1 MKKIKINYV
10 NQFSELEIQR
20 LINFCEI
27 KIIDLIYER
36 FDFHYVR
43 KPLFSVDKIIDEV
56 SEINYSRTITFDT
69 INDYQIYNIYNSFDF
84 WFVKKLSKLNLE
96 NNHGIFTKL
105 NYIIRDLKIDS
116 NSSLER
122 NILFFEIRSDN
133 TKDIFQKMELLGQKI
148 YQLIYDLFFEMH
160 LFNPKVKINIPK
172 VNKIAFFNQV
182 DFKKQT
188 QDYQS
193 FINQITLKYGVVSVL
208 EELNEKEDEDFLN
221 SKNKI
226 SFYYFSK
233 YLKENLKFIEII
245 KRKEQEQILLEIKK
259 IISNKIELDYLSE
272 QIKNFKYK
280 TINIKINL
288 DYLILM
294 ALNIASVFE
303 IQANNNNKKV
313 EEFIEKSKINTLS

>member
-1 MKKIKINYV
+1 MKKIKINYI

-20 LINFCEI
+20 LINFCEM
-27 KIIDLIYER
+27 KIIDLIYDR

-43 KPLFSVDKIIDEV
+43 KPLFSVDKIVDEI

-84 WFVKKLSKLNLE
+84 WFVKKITKLNLE

-105 NYIIRDLKIDS
+105 NYIVRDLKIDS
-116 NSSLER
+116 NNSLER

-133 TKDIFQKMELLGQKI
+133 ITDVFQKMETLGRKI

-172 VNKIAFFNQV
+172 INKLTFFNQIT
-182 DFKKQT
+182 FKKQT

-193 FINQITLKYGVVSVL
+193 FINQIALKYGVVSVL

-221 SKNKI
+221 SKDKI
-226 SFYYFSK
+226 TFYYFSK
-233 YLKENLKFIEII
+233 YLRENLKFIEIF
-245 KRKEQEQILLEIKK
+245 KRKEKEEILQEVKK

-272 QIKNFKYK
+272 QIEDFKYK

-294 ALNIASVFE
+294 ALDIASVFE
-303 IQANNNNKKV
+303 IQANSNNRKV
-313 EEFIEKSKINTLS
+313 EEFIEKSKINTLF

>member
-1 MKKIKINYV
+1 MKKIKINYI

-20 LINFCEI
+20 LINFCEM
-27 KIIDLIYER
+27 KIIDLIYDR

-43 KPLFSVDKIIDEV
+43 KPLFSVDKIVDEI

-84 WFVKKLSKLNLE
+84 WFVKKITKLNLE

-105 NYIIRDLKIDS
+105 NYIVRDLKIDS
-116 NSSLER
+116 NNSLER

-133 TKDIFQKMELLGQKI
+133 ITDVFQKMETLGRKI

-172 VNKIAFFNQV
+172 INKLTFFNQIA
-182 DFKKQT
+182 FKKQA

-193 FINQITLKYGVVSVL
+193 FINQIALKYGVVSVL

-221 SKNKI
+221 SKDKI
-226 SFYYFSK
+226 TFYYFSK
-233 YLKENLKFIEII
+233 YLRENLKFIEIF
-245 KRKEQEQILLEIKK
+245 KRKEKEEILQEVKK

-272 QIKNFKYK
+272 QIKDFKYK

-294 ALNIASVFE
+294 ALDVASVFE
-303 IQANNNNKKV
+303 IQANSNNRKV
-313 EEFIEKSKINTLS
+313 EEFIEKSKINTLF

>member
-1 MKKIKINYV
+1 MKKIKINYI

-20 LINFCEI
+20 LINFCEM
-27 KIIDLIYER
+27 KIIDLIYDR

-43 KPLFSVDKIIDEV
+43 KPFFSVDKIIDEI

-84 WFVKKLSKLNLE
+84 WFIKKLTNLNLE
-96 NNHGIFTKL
+96 NNHGIFSKL
-105 NYIIRDLKIDS
+105 NYIIRDYKIES
-116 NSSLER
+116 NNSLEK

-133 TKDIFQKMELLGQKI
+133 EKDVFQKMEILGKKI

-172 VNKIAFFNQV
+172 VNKIIFFNQIS
-182 DFKKQT
+182 FKKQT

-193 FINQITLKYGVVSVL
+193 FINQNSLKYGVISVL
-208 EELNEKEDEDFLN
+208 EKLDDQEDEIMLN
-221 SKNKI
+221 SNDKI
-226 SFYYFSK
+226 IFYYFSK
-233 YLKENLKFIEII
+233 YLKENLKFIEIF
-245 KRKEQEQILLEIKK
+245 KRKEKEEILKEINK
-259 IISNKIELDYLSE
+259 IIINKIELNYLSE

-288 DYLILM
+288 DYLILI
-294 ALNIASVFE
+294 ALDIASVFE
-303 IQANNNNKKV
+303 IQANNNNKNV